1 MNIKIEN
8 ENGNNVFYINGR
20 IDTTNSNELEKIV
33 KPYLEEGESNIIF
46 DCSELT
52 YISSSGLRVFLY
64 SFKVLTAKKREF
76 ALRNVLPDV
85 LSVLNMTGF
94 SKILTIK

>member
-8 ENGNNVFYINGR
+8 ENGNKVFYINGR
-20 IDTTNSNELEKIV
+20 VDTTNSNELENTV

-64 SFKVLTAKKREF
+64 SFKVLSARKREF

-94 SKILTIK
+94 SKILTII

>member
-8 ENGNNVFYINGR
+8 ENGNKVFYINGR
-20 IDTTNSNELEKIV
+20 VDTTNSNELENTV

-64 SFKVLTAKKREF
+64 SFKVLNAKKREF

-94 SKILTIK
+94 SKILTII